1 MNIGLILKTKFL
13 IIACIIVSS
22 HCGTCQV
29 SDKQDKFLND
39 KNYNLKTCKS
49 RNTRNLQHY
58 YMEVAGF

>member
-39 KNYNLKTCKS
+39 KNYNLK
-49 RNTRNLQHY
+49 NL
-58 YMEVAGF
+58 